1 MTKALI
7 RNEGETV
14 KETDGIVGIDWK
26 TGEPLTRPEWVG
38 GPYTL
43 VENYV
48 EPENPEEVPV
58 YGIVTPEAAPAAD
71 PQEEVVRINGKTYT
85 KDEIE
90 ELRRSLNL

>member
-1 MTKALI
+1 MRALI

-14 KETDGIVGIDWK
+14 RECDGLPGIDW
-26 TGEPLTRPEWVG
+26 TNGYPLTAPEWAG

-48 EPENPEEVPV
+48 GPEDPEEVPV
-58 YGIVTPEAAPAAD
+58 YGIATPEGTPAAD

>member
-1 MTKALI
+1 MRALI

-14 KETDGIVGIDWK
+14 RECDGLPGIDW
-26 TGEPLTRPEWVG
+26 TNGYPLTAPEWAG

-48 EPENPEEVPV
+48 EPEDPEEVPV
-58 YGIVTPEAAPAAD
+58 HGIVTPEAAPAAD

>member
-1 MTKALI
+1 MRALI

-14 KETDGIVGIDWK
+14 RECDGLPGIDW
-26 TGEPLTRPEWVG
+26 TNGYPLTAPEWAG

-48 EPENPEEVPV
+48 EPVGGEEK
-58 YGIVTPEAAPAAD
+58 APAYDLVATSEATPAD

-90 ELRRSLNL
+90 ELRRSLSL